1 MTICKY
7 PEMSYIIAENT
18 YLVHLKIIVDL
29 CMRTV
34 YWLSCR
40 HKIFRILSNGLLKT
54 YVLLIIGKKRAQ
66 CNVCLKTFC
75 DRGALKI
82 HFSAVHLREMHKCNV
97 EGEFKKKS
105 FQISSN
111 ERHTLYCTRFFPYD
125 QEDISY

>member
-1 MTICKY
+1 
-7 PEMSYIIAENT
+7 MSYIIAENT
-18 YLVHLKIIVDL
+18 YLVHLEIIVDL

-40 HKIFRILSNGLLKT
+40 HKIFRILSNGLLQT

-97 EGEFKKKS
+97 EGEFKKKAFKS
-105 FQISSN
+105 VVMKGIHCIA
-111 ERHTLYCTRFFPYD
+111 RAFFPMTKRTSVT
-125 QEDISY
+125 ESSLI